1 MFVGGDE
8 VAQRIDGVVKRQ
20 RGGGIED
27 GEGAGGAGDLQA
39 AQGGV
44 GRLFQL
50 GDKHARV
57 GDGVGCGFHV
67 GHADQAGRTGD
78 HDDGVVAILLVQVD
92 EGGAGRMRVD
102 LFYARRDAV
111 AAPQGQRI
119 VAERVAPDRADK
131 GHLGAGACGRHGL
144 VRALA
149 AGAHGKAGAGDG
161 LAHVGHMGG
170 AEGQVGDIDAEDGD
184 ATLVMNGA
192 HLMPP
197 GRSRPF

>member
-1 MFVGGDE
+1 MFVRGDE
-8 VAQRIDGVVKRQ
+8 VAQRIDGVVERQ

-44 GRLFQL
+44 GRLFEL
-50 GDKHARV
+50 GDEHARLF
-57 GDGVGCGFHV
+57 DGVGSGFHV
-67 GHADQAGRTGD
+67 GHADQAGRAGH
-78 HDDGVVAILLVQVD
+78 HDDGVVAIFFVQVD

-102 LFYARRDAV
+102 LFHARRDAV

-119 VAERVAPDRADK
+119 VAERVAAQGADK
-131 GHLGAGACGRHGL
+131 GDVGAGARSGDGL

-149 AGAHGKAGAGDG
+149 ARAHGKAGAGDG

-170 AEGQVGDIDAEDGD
+170 AEGQVGHVDAEDGD
-184 ATLVMNGA
+184 AALVMNVA
-192 HLMPP
+192 HVTPP